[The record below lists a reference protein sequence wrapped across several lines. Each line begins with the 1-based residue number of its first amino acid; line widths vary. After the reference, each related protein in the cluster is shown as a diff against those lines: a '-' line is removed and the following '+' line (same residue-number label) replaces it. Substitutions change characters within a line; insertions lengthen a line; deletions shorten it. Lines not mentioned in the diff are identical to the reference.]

1 MLLAT
6 LLKSEIT
13 ELEPKIMSVGN
24 LSIGIYKFRGKFYAY
39 LNRCPHQ
46 GGPACEGKVLGKTIR
61 ELDERGNRVRD
72 YDSEDRLNILC
83 PWHGFDYDLQ
93 TGLSSNNKL
102 RLRKYTVIDNG
113 DTISIE
119 S

>member
-1 MLLAT
+1 MLLAKMR
-6 LLKSEIT
+6 KSEIT
-13 ELEPKIMSVGN
+13 EFQPKIMNVGK
-24 LSIGIYKFRGKFYAY
+24 LSIGVYKFRGKFYAY

-46 GGPACEGKVLGKTIR
+46 GGPACEGRVLAKTIR
-61 ELDERGNRVRD
+61 ELDDHGNRVRD
-72 YDSEDRLNILC
+72 CDSEDRINILC

-93 TGLSSNNKL
+93 TGISSNNKL
-102 RLRKYTVIDNG
+102 RLRKYTVIDEG